1 MSCCHNSDRRSLEES
16 THNLFI
22 PWLDPNNRSLA
33 TSSFDVT
40 ANNFLTHDPPAL
52 LADRPFMTQVC
63 VNRSVEATDWS
74 TANKPV
80 FKAKKVKNSGQ
91 IVLHHPPIC
100 TGSGNEQFV
109 FALHLLHLLICFQ
122 CHFHLIC
129 ISHGLVIDTVHSVL
143 MVCVQVI
150 ACL

>member
-1 MSCCHNSDRRSLEES
+1 MQVVDMLCHVVIILTEGHLRNPH
-16 THNLFI
+16 TI
-22 PWLDPNNRSLA
+22 
-33 TSSFDVT
+33 
-40 ANNFLTHDPPAL
+40 FLYRGLIRTVAAWQHQVSHDPPAL

-74 TANKPV
+74 TANKPI